1 MIFLIIAIS
10 VFSYLGIGITTATLR
25 LPQLWEQ
32 ENKAEYKLIGNNELL
47 FNNDFVARNVKKAF
61 IAESVLYP
69 VTAVKRMSQSTSDKF
84 THFVEKFDPQ
94 SSEKDSRKRQLK
106 IEQLEKSCGLES
118 VEDSEEENTEDT
130 LDQLLEKTELEL
142 EDNPTKDDYFY
153 SDPEEYDVVLEAFN
167 ELTDEIVKC
176 YCSLPSSFL
185 KNVSVQDVTETLQT
199 IQNGVNLFELA
210 TTDKTLYVVIDTS
223 DNYDPIY
230 SITSSPSK
238 ADVLLDKF
246 IKYNSL
252 DNWRLNAID
261 EIDDFLT

>member
-118 VEDSEEENTEDT
+118 VEDSEEENIEDT
-130 LDQLLEKTELEL
+130 LDQLLEKAELEF
-142 EDNPTKDDYFY
+142 EDDYFY
-153 SDPEEYDVVLEAFN
+153 SDPEGYDVVLEAFN

-185 KNVSVQDVTETLQT
+185 ENVYLRDITENLQA
-199 IQNGVNLFELA
+199 IKNGVNFFELE
-210 TTDKTLYVVIDTS
+210 TTDKTLFVVIDTS

-238 ADVLLDKF
+238 ADVLFDKF